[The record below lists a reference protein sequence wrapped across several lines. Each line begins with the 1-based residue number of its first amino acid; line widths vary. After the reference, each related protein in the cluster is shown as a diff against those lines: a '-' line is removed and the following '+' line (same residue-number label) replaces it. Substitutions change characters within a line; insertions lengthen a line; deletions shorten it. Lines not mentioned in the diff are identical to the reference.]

1 MATDA
6 TPLDDDLVILLP
18 AQVAEI
24 FRCSEWWIKEQA
36 RKERIPYCKAG
47 GSYKFSR
54 QHVKEIA
61 RIFSH
66 DAATPAPANPG
77 RPSKVPRKP
86 RRTTV
91 APSSESVQLVARI
104 PRRAQ
109 AARQQAA

>member
-1 MATDA
+1 MHPA
-6 TPLDDDLVILLP
+6 DDDLVFLLP

-66 DAATPAPANPG
+66 EAATPAPDDPG
-77 RPSKVPRKP
+77 RPRRVARKP
-86 RRTTV
+86 RRTTGDL
-91 APSSESVQLVARI
+91 SEPVQLVARI
-104 PRRAQ
+104 PRRTQ
-109 AARQQAA
+109 TARQQAA

>member
-1 MATDA
+1 MHPA
-6 TPLDDDLVILLP
+6 DDDLVFLLP

-66 DAATPAPANPG
+66 EAATPAQADSG
-77 RPSKVPRKP
+77 RPSKVRRKP
-86 RRTTV
+86 RRATGD
-91 APSSESVQLVARI
+91 PSESVQLVARI

-109 AARQQAA
+109 AARPQAA